1 MQYINAFIAGG
12 LICVIG
18 QILLDKTKLTSAR
31 ILVLFVVVGCV
42 LGALGIYERF
52 AEWAGA
58 GATVPLPGFG
68 YLLWTGV
75 RDQIDQRG
83 ISGILT
89 GGITAAAAGISAAI
103 FFSFVASLLFA
114 PKEK

>member
-1 MQYINAFIAGG
+1 MQYVNAFIAGG
-12 LICVIG
+12 LICALG
-18 QILLDKTKLTSAR
+18 QILIDKTKLTSAR
-31 ILVLFVVVGCV
+31 ILVLFVVSGCV
-42 LGALGIYERF
+42 LGALGVYEGF
-52 AEWAGA
+52 AQWAGA

-75 RDQIDQRG
+75 KEQIDQRG
-83 ISGILT
+83 VSGILT

-103 FFSFVASLLFA
+103 FFSFVASLLFS